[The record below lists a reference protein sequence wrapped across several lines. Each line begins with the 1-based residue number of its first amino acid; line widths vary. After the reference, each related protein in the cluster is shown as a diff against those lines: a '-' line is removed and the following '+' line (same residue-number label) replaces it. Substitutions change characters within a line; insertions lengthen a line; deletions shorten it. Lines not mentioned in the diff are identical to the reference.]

1 MKDLTIKSLE
11 SKNNSVFISWE
22 NNLKDVL
29 MMNVILDDDGSCT
42 NMGIDPATSSATIP
56 GLDSG
61 KYLINVSALTPNGWV
76 KSETLVVSV

>member
-22 NNLKDVL
+22 NKLENVT

-42 NMGIDPATSSATIP
+42 NMGIDPATSSATVP
-56 GLDSG
+56 GVDPG
-61 KYLINVSALTPNGWV
+61 KYLIHVSALTPAGWV